1 MQITNW
7 VLKIFIHVSAFV
19 CSIKRRNMILHM
31 VLEFFYLVVILAL
44 PVFVITFFICSI
56 VGNEAVDLVDV
67 GKYIGIGVFGCC
79 YYYVFSNRKSD
90 NNIEKHILKISIAF
104 VEYYHDETR
113 VKAQRRHI
121 ILEYINFLV
130 LCIFLICIL
139 GSLSNVMGFNT
150 VNAAL
155 MCMILGFLLA
165 YVLYVHVNQDERT
178 KEERKTYIGIAVTV
192 VWLIVIIARLNK
204 YISDSIM
211 MNSEDT
217 ALLVFSMIFTFPT
230 IFAWIKNIPR
240 KINAPYKDKVEKR
253 SQELIDTYSWDKL
266 RTKAVK
272 QIVGFFLLC
281 KALKLKLSEDWKS
294 GNKKKVILFWVNLI
308 IAVIAIIIANWLS
321 RYLPLAMDNINRIMM
336 DFYNQL
342 SINAKEVLR
351 KILVG
356 LFLSGIMVLFLVKL
370 PTVLKK
376 DKNVIGKLKS
386 IVFVVI
392 LEGAIGY
399 TLYLMIMH

>member
-1 MQITNW
+1 MQIINW
-7 VLKIFIHVSAFV
+7 ILKIFIHVSAFV
-19 CSIKRRNMILHM
+19 CSIKRRNVILHM

-44 PVFVITFFICSI
+44 PVFIITFFICAI
-56 VGNEAVDLVDV
+56 AGNEALDLVEI

-90 NNIEKHILKISIAF
+90 NNIEKHVLKISLTYD
-104 VEYYHDETR
+104 EYYHDEKR
-113 VKAQRRHI
+113 VKKQKRHI
-121 ILEYINFLV
+121 LGEYVNFLILCFFSIWV
-130 LCIFLICIL
+130 LR
-139 GSLSNVMGFNT
+139 SLSSIIGFNS
-150 VNAAL
+150 VNAVL
-155 MCMILGFLLA
+155 MCMILGFLFA
-165 YVLYVHVNQDERT
+165 YVLYVYVNQDAIVR
-178 KEERKTYIGIAVTV
+178 EERKTYIGIVVTLI
-192 VWLIVIIARLNK
+192 WLIVAGVRLNE
-204 YISDSIM
+204 YFSDSIT
-211 MNSEDT
+211 MNSEDS

-230 IFAWIKNIPR
+230 IFAWIENIPR

-253 SQELIDTYSWDKL
+253 SQELIETYSWDKL
-266 RTKAVK
+266 RTKAVE
-272 QIVGFFLLC
+272 QIVGFFVLC

-308 IAVIAIIIANWLS
+308 IAIIAIIIANWLS
-321 RYLPLAMDNINRIMM
+321 HYLSLAMDNIN
-336 DFYNQL
+336 
-342 SINAKEVLR
+342 R

-376 DKNVIGKLKS
+376 DKNVISKLKS

-399 TLYLMIMH
+399 TLYLIIMH